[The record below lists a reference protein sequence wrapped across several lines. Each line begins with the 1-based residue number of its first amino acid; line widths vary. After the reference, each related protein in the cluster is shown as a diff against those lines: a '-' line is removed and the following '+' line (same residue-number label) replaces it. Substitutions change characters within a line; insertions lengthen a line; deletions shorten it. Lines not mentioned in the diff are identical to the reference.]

1 MNTRALAIA
10 GLLSIAG
17 AASPALA
24 LKVGDKAPEVH
35 GTKWHNS
42 KGTVSLAKLR
52 GQIVLIDFWA
62 TW

>member
-1 MNTRALAIA
+1 MNTRAFLFA
-10 GLLSIAG
+10 GLLPLAL
-17 AASPALA
+17 AAPAMA

-35 GTKWHNS
+35 GAKWYNS
-42 KGTVSLAKLR
+42 KGDVSLAKLK

>member
-1 MNTRALAIA
+1 MNTRALMWTS
-10 GLLSIAG
+10 LLSVAA

-35 GTKWHNS
+35 GRKWYNS
-42 KGTVSLAKLR
+42 KGDVSLEKLR